1 MNKKLLTTYTIIAF
15 IFLYLPITVLIVFSF
30 NKDKISSSWSG
41 FTLDWYYKLFQN
53 TDLLNSLQTSIFIAI
68 FSSLISVVLGT
79 FTSYALYKFDFKG
92 KVAFQS
98 LLQYPIIT
106 PDIVIGIGLLIFFV
120 LINFT
125 LGFFSV
131 LIAHISFTMAYTTL
145 IISTRFN
152 GIDKNIE
159 DAAIDLGATPF
170 KAFRFAVIPSIM
182 PGIIAAFLISFIIS
196 WDDFI
201 VSFFTSGVGTTTLP
215 VKVYSMIK
223 MGVNPQINAIS
234 TLLLITS
241 LISTFIVIKFQNN
254 VTG

>member
-1 MNKKLLTTYTIIAF
+1 
-15 IFLYLPITVLIVFSF
+15 
-30 NKDKISSSWSG
+30 
-41 FTLDWYYKLFQN
+41 
-53 TDLLNSLQTSIFIAI
+53 
-68 FSSLISVVLGT
+68 VVLGT

-234 TLLLITS
+234 TLLLMTS